1 MVGLVLVS
9 HSRKLAIGVQ
19 EIILETAGRDFPV
32 AVAAGAGENHD
43 ALGTD
48 AVHISEVLR
57 AFGPPD
63 GAVVLMDLGSAVLS
77 SEMALEL
84 LEPAHRNR
92 IRLCTAPLVEGA
104 IAAAIQARAGG
115 DPDAVCQEAQRALTP
130 KQQQLQGGTEPAK
143 VGHSPLASS
152 SSPVHEVVLTIENE
166 QGLHARPA
174 ASLVQAVGRFS
185 SEIEISNE
193 SNERGPVP
201 ARSFSSIALLGV
213 RKGDRIRV
221 RACGADADAA
231 LREISKLFTPQ
242 FNEADSIGRA
252 STSEYG
258 FETVPA
264 PAAAEDPNQ
273 ASLPPAHSRGT
284 PASEG
289 IGVGRLL
296 RMERLTPSCPKEPL
310 DSLVGPGLAPAEA
323 HPSVDSSE
331 FSRLLE
337 AARRVQTRLS
347 DWGSRS
353 PGGAPREAEKIFAA
367 QAAVLSDP
375 VVIDEVR
382 SQLERGTIS
391 AAQAWAEVMR
401 KLATSFQN
409 LDDPYLSER
418 ASDIR
423 DIAQLVLQELE
434 GQGPQDSIRPDP
446 PAILLTT
453 ELVPSEAAACDPKSV
468 LGVIAREGSP
478 TTHSAILLR
487 ALGIPMVVG
496 IRNLDR
502 MCGAHKI
509 IAMDGGTG
517 EIWLDPGEALLLSL
531 QARQKQWQA
540 EREAAASLA
549 ARPAVTEDGERLEVL
564 ANVSSA
570 ADAALAV
577 RNGAEG
583 VGVLRSEFLF
593 LSQTKAPSEAEQERV
608 FRKLFASLPA
618 AQTTVVRTLDAGADK
633 PLPFLPQPQERNP
646 CLGVRGI
653 RLLVR
658 ERDFFLSH
666 LRAIL
671 LAGFGRNIA
680 VMFPMISGMEDM
692 EAALLLLEDAH
703 AQLQADERPHFW
715 PVKVGVMIEVPS
727 AAVLAEQL
735 ADQAEFFSIGT
746 NDLTQYVLAA
756 DRDNVS
762 LSPLQDALHP
772 AVLRLIK
779 TVVEGARVRGRL
791 VTVCGDAASD
801 PVAAA
806 VFFGL
811 GIRSLSVRANQ
822 IPKIKECCR
831 EWRTPALAELG
842 SGALKAT
849 SAAEVRSLAERFVKR
864 VAHT

>member
-9 HSRKLAIGVQ
+9 HSKKLAIGVQ
-19 EIILETAGRDFPV
+19 EIIFETAGRDFPV
-32 AVAAGAGENHD
+32 AVAAGAGEHHE

-57 AFGPPD
+57 GFSRGD

-77 SEMALEL
+77 SEMALDL
-84 LEPAHRNR
+84 VDPACRDR
-92 IRLCTAPLVEGA
+92 IRLCAAPLVEGA
-104 IAAAIQARAGG
+104 IAAAVQARAGG
-115 DPDAVCQEAQRALTP
+115 DLDAVCQEALRALTP
-130 KQQQLQGGTEPAK
+130 KQEQLQAGTPAPK
-143 VGHSPLASS
+143 GGHSPLASL
-152 SSPVHEVVLTIENE
+152 SSPAHEVVLTIENE
-166 QGLHARPA
+166 QGLHARPV
-174 ASLVQAVGRFS
+174 ASLVQAAGRFS
-185 SEIEISNE
+185 SEIEINNE
-193 SNERGPVP
+193 SKGRGPVP
-201 ARSFSSIALLGV
+201 ARSFSSIALLGA

-221 RACGADADAA
+221 RACGVDADAA
-231 LREISKLFTPQ
+231 LREISKLFAAQ
-242 FNEADSIGRA
+242 FNEEDSIGLSSA
-252 STSEYG
+252 SEHGTEG
-258 FETVPA
+258 VLA
-264 PAAAEDPNQ
+264 PWASQDPKE
-273 ASLPPAHSRGT
+273 ACLLPAHSRGT

-289 IGVGRLL
+289 IGVGRLIG
-296 RMERLTPSCPKEPL
+296 MEDLMPSCPKGPL
-310 DSLVGPGLAPAEA
+310 DSPI
-323 HPSVDSSE
+323 SE
-331 FSRLLE
+331 LSRLLE
-337 AARRVQTRLS
+337 AASRVQTRLS
-347 DWGSRS
+347 DWGSHSR
-353 PGGAPREAEKIFAA
+353 GGAPREALKIFAA

-382 SQLERGTIS
+382 SRLGRGTIS
-391 AAQAWAEVMR
+391 AEEAWTEVMR
-401 KLATSFQN
+401 KLAASFQKS
-409 LDDPYLSER
+409 DDLYLSER

-423 DIAQLVLQELE
+423 DIARLVLQELS
-434 GQGPQDSIRPDP
+434 GQRPQDSIRPDP

-453 ELVPSEAAACDPKSV
+453 DLAPSEAAACDPGSV
-468 LGVIAREGSP
+468 LGVITREGSP

-487 ALGIPMVVG
+487 TLGIPMVVG
-496 IRNLDR
+496 IRNIDALR
-502 MCGAHKI
+502 AANKV

-531 QARQKQWQA
+531 KARQKRWQA
-540 EREAAASLA
+540 EREVAATV
-549 ARPAVTEDGERLEVL
+549 ARRLAVTEDGERLEVL

-593 LSQTKAPSEAEQERV
+593 LSKNKAPSEAEQERA
-608 FRKLFASLPA
+608 FRTVFASLPA

-658 ERDFFLSH
+658 EREFFLSH

-671 LAGFGRNIA
+671 LAGVGRNIG
-680 VMFPMISGMEDM
+680 VMFPMVSGIEDLQ
-692 EAALLLLEDAH
+692 AARPLLEDAH
-703 AQLQADERPHFW
+703 AQLRADGRPHLW

-727 AAVLAEQL
+727 AALLAEQL
-735 ADQAEFFSIGT
+735 ADQVEFFSIGT

-762 LSPLQDALHP
+762 LSQLQDALHP

-779 TVVEGARVRGRL
+779 TVAEGAGVRHRH
-791 VTVCGDAASD
+791 VTVCGDAASE
-801 PVAAA
+801 PFAAA
-806 VFFGL
+806 VLFGL

-831 EWRTPALAELG
+831 EWRAPTLAELA
-842 SGALKAT
+842 SEALKLT
-849 SAAEVRSLAERFVKR
+849 SAAEVRSLAERFATR